1 QLSDPS
7 EMEGLMDASTYAG
20 FAG

>member
-1 QLSDPS
+1 
-7 EMEGLMDASTYAG
+7 MEGLMDASTYAG